1 MTSFFVCPVCGEP
14 LVGEQTLNCENGH
27 CFDRS
32 KYGYVNLLRSNQS
45 GKKRHGD
52 DRAMVLARS
61 GFLDKGYYAPVREA
75 VLRALRAH
83 ASEGMRILDA
93 GCGECWYTAYFAREL
108 AVFHPAVGGVDIS
121 REALREGHKRGGAEL
136 AVASTARM
144 PVADGSCDA
153 VLNIFS
159 PEELGEF
166 HRVLRPGGV
175 LIRALPLEGHLWGL
189 KSAVYDTPYA
199 NPAPA
204 TELPGFTLLSREDVR
219 FSIHLPCQEDIHA
232 LFRMT
237 PYCWKTPR
245 AGAERLTAL
254 KELDCRISFDIHVFH
269 RKLEK

>member
-121 REALREGHKRGGAEL
+121 RAALREGHKRGGAEL

-144 PVADGSCDA
+144 PVANGSCDA

-159 PEELGEF
+159 PEERGADPGAA
-166 HRVLRPGGV
+166 PGG
-175 LIRALPLEGHLWGL
+175 
-189 KSAVYDTPYA
+189 TPVG
-199 NPAPA
+199 P
-204 TELPGFTLLSREDVR
+204 EKR
-219 FSIHLPCQEDIHA
+219 
-232 LFRMT
+232 
-237 PYCWKTPR
+237 
-245 AGAERLTAL
+245 
-254 KELDCRISFDIHVFH
+254 RI
-269 RKLEK
+269 